1 MYNVFM
7 KTQRGRK
14 SISAATVAKPAVV
27 ASQRL
32 KAPAHLTDAEMTI
45 WNEVVNDHPAST
57 FTTTHAPMLEMY
69 CRHIVQGRVIS
80 DEILNFD
87 RAWIADDDGL
97 KRYDRLLAMAERE
110 SRAAAALA
118 RSLRITRQSLAPDV
132 AGTAVKRYDKSRK
145 PWELTETIEQE

>member
-1 MYNVFM
+1 M
-7 KTQRGRK
+7 KTQRGKK
-14 SISAATVAKPAVV
+14 SLTATVLPKASVV
-27 ASQRL
+27 ATKRL
-32 KAPAHLTDAEMTI
+32 QAPAHMSDAELTI

-57 FTTTHAPMLEMY
+57 FTSTHIPILEMY
-69 CRHIVQGRVIS
+69 CRHVVQGRIIS

>member
-1 MYNVFM
+1 M

-14 SISAATVAKPAVV
+14 SIGAATVVKPAVV

-32 KAPAHLTDAEMTI
+32 QAPAHLTDAEMSI
-45 WNEVVNDHPAST
+45 WNEVIDDHPAST
-57 FTTTHAPMLEMY
+57 FTPTHVPMLEMY

-87 RAWIADDDGL
+87 RSWMSSDEGL

-110 SRAAAALA
+110 SRAAVALA
-118 RSLRITRQSLAPDV
+118 RSLRFTRQSLSPTP
-132 AGTAVKRYDKSRK
+132 AGNAVKRYDKSRK